1 MPSQLSDNRSTPRP
15 TNRQKGSSTSRLIDG
30 GIVVFIFIFAAFA
43 PHSIAIA
50 QAAWILGMLLWV
62 ARFAFSPPPRIQRT
76 PLDYVLLGFFILSGL
91 SAVFSYVPIV
101 SIGKMRAAS
110 LFTIVYLVVENVP
123 SLRLARFLAVTLIAS
138 CMVNVLFTAGQM
150 IVGRGVKLEG
160 VKLESP
166 LTQAVFRT
174 RTFTRP
180 TPIISGDTVW
190 QVDGRRVHDPEELTA
205 LLAGAGGAGPKPA
218 QVKIYRVEWTPTLE
232 VPRGRLLTG
241 TTAQQQL
248 GISGWS
254 RGRDWRATGFF
265 GHWVTYAEVLQL
277 IASLALGF
285 FLALPAKRGWLGLL
299 LLVALAGL
307 AFALALTV
315 TRASWVGFLI
325 SAALILSVS
334 ASRRTLVIVGALAI
348 PLVLTGLFV
357 LQQKRN
363 IGFFDQRDQSTTWR
377 ETVWR
382 EGFDLLI
389 SKPRHI
395 LVGVGMDSIKSHWRE
410 WGLFDNGRLPMG
422 HMHSNLLEIALERGV
437 PALIV
442 WLLLLGLYAR
452 MLWRLIQNR
461 KRVDPTGAQIDAGSQ
476 LEWFDR
482 NEWMDRGIALGALG
496 GLAGFCASGL
506 VHYNWGDSEVVM
518 IFYLIMGLSL
528 VLYRE
533 REHRLSERL
542 PDPVATETV

>member
-1 MPSQLSDNRSTPRP
+1 MPSHPSDNRSTPHA
-15 TNRQKGSSTSRLIDG
+15 TSKQKDSSTSRWIGG

-43 PHSIAIA
+43 PHSIAVA
-50 QAAWILGMLLWV
+50 QAAWLLGMLLWV
-62 ARFAFSPPPRIQRT
+62 ARFAFPPPPRIQRT
-76 PLDYVLLGFFILSGL
+76 PLDYVLFGFFILSGL

-110 LFTIVYLVVENVP
+110 LFTIVYLVAENVP
-123 SLRLARFLAVTLIAS
+123 SLRIARLLALTLIAS

-150 IVGRGVKLEG
+150 IMGRGIKLQG

-166 LTQAVFRT
+166 LAQAVFRT
-174 RTFTRP
+174 RMAMKP
-180 TPIISGDTVW
+180 TPMIDDDTVLE
-190 QVDGRRVHDPEELTA
+190 VDGRRVHDPEELAA
-205 LLAGAGGAGPKPA
+205 LLAAGGGGGARTA

-232 VPRGRLLTG
+232 VPRGRLLAG

-265 GHWVTYAEVLQL
+265 GHWVTYAEALQL

-285 FLALPAKRGWLGLL
+285 LLALPSKRGWLGFL

-307 AFALALTV
+307 LFALALTV
-315 TRASWVGFLI
+315 TRASWVGFFI
-325 SAALILSVS
+325 SASLMLLVS
-334 ASRRTLVIVGALAI
+334 ASRRTLLIVGACAI
-348 PLVLTGLFV
+348 PLVLAGLFV

-363 IGFFDQRDQSTTWR
+363 IGFFDQHDQSTTWR

-382 EGFDLLI
+382 EGFNLLI

-410 WGLFDNGRLPMG
+410 WGLFDNGRLPVG
-422 HMHSNLLEIALERGV
+422 HMHSNLLQIALERGV

-452 MLWRLIQNR
+452 MLWRLIQDR
-461 KRVDPTGAQIDAGSQ
+461 KPFTPEGAQKHVGSWLERIDRS
-476 LEWFDR
+476 
-482 NEWMDRGIALGALG
+482 EWMDRGIALGALG
-496 GLAGFCASGL
+496 GLAGFFASGL

-518 IFYLIMGLSL
+518 IFYFIMGLSL

-533 REHRLSERL
+533 REGLSKNL
-542 PDPVATETV
+542 STT

>member
-1 MPSQLSDNRSTPRP
+1 
-15 TNRQKGSSTSRLIDG
+15 
-30 GIVVFIFIFAAFA
+30 
-43 PHSIAIA
+43 
-50 QAAWILGMLLWV
+50 MLLWV

-482 NEWMDRGIALGALG
+482 NEWMDRGITLGALG